1 MVSVEGGV
9 YIDAA
14 VFLLQV
20 PSAGILSNGTGYL
33 FYRCYHHG
41 PQRLQC
47 SPLMMVNLS
56 ESIQANAAQKEAR
69 DVLATMI
76 QLFKDQISAFK
87 GFNANLSTP

>member
-33 FYRCYHHG
+33 FYRCYHG

-56 ESIQANAAQKEAR
+56 QSIQAKAAQKEAR

-87 GFNANLSTP
+87 GFNANSSTP